1 MAKPDYT
8 YRERDTR
15 TTFRFFLSRYDRYGY
30 PVYHGTVR
38 NNRVTVFEIVD
49 YRPSPIGQRTAR
61 DMANDIV
68 SFATAYAERPEEFD
82 RSPSDREQVCRAWW
96 NKHGDI
102 LSMNTE
108 SRRERA

>member
-1 MAKPDYT
+1 MSKPDYT
-8 YRERDTR
+8 YRERHTL

-68 SFATAYAERPEEFD
+68 SFAVAYVERPDEFD
-82 RSPSDREQVCRAWW
+82 RTPVDREQVCAAWW
-96 NKHGDI
+96 RYNENMLVSG
-102 LSMNTE
+102 TE